1 MQTHQNHTKN
11 IIPKIKTNK
20 ANTHPNTCTERS
32 TNNTRPEQAAE
43 YGRELGKKRN
53 ERKEK
58 KYEEK
63 GIGTKSKAK
72 SIMKKGRQY
81 KKKIK
86 KMKLNTN
93 HKNSCTEK
101 DVAKEKR

>member
-1 MQTHQNHTKN
+1 MQTHQNHTKD

-43 YGRELGKKRN
+43 DGRELGKKRN

-58 KYEEK
+58 KDEEK

-81 KKKIK
+81 K
-86 KMKLNTN
+86 N
-93 HKNSCTEK
+93 KNK
-101 DVAKEKR
+101 